1 MRKEE
6 PSGRGG
12 SFLCGL
18 LPPVGRTH
26 TLSIMSVYLNFESF
40 RRSQK
45 PNNYL
50 IAPDGLCRKSTPD
63 AASPLIRK
71 SPEALFRRLVALF
84 ESAGGWKSLHY
95 DENAFRISVVA
106 VTPFL
111 RFKDDVDI
119 RVLPVDDLPEGQ
131 VGSYVAIYSRSRVG
145 YSDLGAN
152 KKRVEGL
159 IARFPS

>member
-1 MRKEE
+1 
-6 PSGRGG
+6 
-12 SFLCGL
+12 
-18 LPPVGRTH
+18 
-26 TLSIMSVYLNFESF
+26 MSVYLNFENF

-63 AASPLIRK
+63 AVSPIIRK
-71 SPEALFRRLVALF
+71 SPEALFRRLIGLF
-84 ESAGGWKSLHY
+84 ESGSGWKNLHY
-95 DENAFRISVVA
+95 SEKDRRISVIA

-119 RVLPVDDLPEGQ
+119 RVMPIADLPEGQ
-131 VGSYVAIYSRSRVG
+131 IGSQLAIYSRSRIG

-152 KKRVEGL
+152 KKRVDGL
-159 IARFPS
+159 IARFPN